1 MQTQRVQKPASISAM
16 VWQRATPD
24 QDQLQTNNSVL
35 AAQPDPFAQ
44 VTCRLG
50 NNSCAQAHAAKL
62 NGEVNNRRG
71 LISTSLLRLQQQYGN
86 RYVNQVVALRRA
98 ANIGPKRECACTLES
113 TEDKRKDNCP
123 TRATY
128 EAGLENDEGIE
139 GETSEV
145 MRMAPARL
153 AQDDLPHNGSA
164 TIVCNGRGGYRV
176 SMGSWAGATCGIA
189 GCVRRHEESH
199 IADWQG
205 RWPDGCKNADGTP
218 KPDGSTIP
226 LGGPGYNTFL
236 RQSECTAYGVEER
249 CVQGLL
255 RNASEGC
262 RATLRSHLTDTQ
274 NRKNGYC
281 S

>member
-1 MQTQRVQKPASISAM
+1 MQTQQMQKSTNISAM
-16 VWQRATPD
+16 LWQEAAQD
-24 QDQLQTNNSVL
+24 QDQLQTNNDAL
-35 AAQPDPFAQ
+35 AAQPNPFTQ

-50 NNSCAQAHAAKL
+50 DNSCVQAHAAKF
-62 NGEVNNRRG
+62 NGGSNNRRG
-71 LISTSLLRLQQQYGN
+71 LTSNSLLRLQQQYGN
-86 RYVNQVVALRRA
+86 RYVNQVVALGRVG
-98 ANIGPKRECACTLES
+98 NIGPKRDCACSPES
-113 TEDKRKDNCP
+113 TEDKQKDNHP
-123 TRATY
+123 VRAVY
-128 EAGLENDEGIE
+128 EVGIGNDEGVE
-139 GETSEV
+139 GEASEA
-145 MRMAPARL
+145 MRMVPAPHS
-153 AQDDLPHNGSA
+153 QDDLPHNGSA

-176 SMGSWAGATCGIA
+176 AMGGWAGAACGIA

-205 RWPDGCKNADGTP
+205 RWPDGCKNADGTS

-236 RQSECTAYGVEER
+236 RQSECTAYGVEEG
-249 CVQGLL
+249 CVQDLL

-262 RATLRSHLTDTQ
+262 RTTLRSHLTDTQ